1 MKKNIFSFFLL
12 TFMLISTF
20 GLNAQNVNGVV
31 SDNSGPLPGVNVIV
45 KGTTR
50 GAETDFNGKYTIND
64 IKSND
69 VLIFSYVGYKTI
81 EIAVNGRNTI
91 NVSLEEDSSTL
102 EEVVVVGYGTKKKS
116 LVTGA
121 ISSID
126 SKEIQSVS
134 NQRVDQVLQGR
145 ASGVTVSASSGSP
158 GAQTKIRI
166 RGTGSSGNSSPL
178 FIVDGMKVTTIDN
191 IAPSDIANIEVLKDG
206 ASAAIYGTEG
216 ANGVVIVTTKKGRVG
231 GPQFSFSSQ
240 LGMQYYFNKMELMN
254 AEQFV
259 TYLNE
264 GGNATVVDNGI
275 NTDWIEE
282 TFDSA
287 FMQRYDFSMS
297 GATESTSY
305 YFSVGHTDQDG
316 IVGGD
321 NSNFQRNSMRL
332 NIKSDITEWLEAG
345 ANANAAFIKRRGIPE
360 NSDTRGVIQN
370 MLIIDPLT
378 PVTYEPGN
386 VPASVTQR
394 SADNG
399 VPVLRDSNGNVYGYP
414 TYSTGEVLNP
424 VAFANDIQ
432 QNISS
437 TSQFLS
443 TLYLKAKIIE
453 GLNFTTRYGVEQNLF
468 LNKTTTN
475 AYYVTSE
482 ASNTQ
487 YNLSEQKV
495 RFSRWLWENFAS
507 YEKSFENHNFKLL
520 AGFSAEQ
527 SRRPTFTT
535 RRFSAPVDQFR
546 GFNSNSSAF
555 TFDPA
560 SPINRA
566 FRDNL
571 VSMYGR
577 LSYDYDEKYLFEATV
592 RSDKSDKFTDNNKS
606 AVFPSF
612 SAGWVVS
619 KEDFWADDFLVNTL
633 KVRASWGQNGNK
645 NGLPVGTGITAITT
659 EDNGATLSYLGNIGA
674 QITTFGN
681 PDLVWETSEQ
691 LGFGV
696 DASAFE
702 NRLNVSADYYQKTTR
717 DLIVGDGSLIT
728 PGSAGFPFAPF
739 NAGTVVNKGFE
750 IEIGYSDTTS
760 GDFSYQINANLSTL
774 DNEVTEIKFLPQGA
788 GLIGAGAPQN
798 DDGVTRFSEGFPA
811 WYFYGFK
818 TDGIDP
824 ATGQVIKVDTNE
836 DGIINNA
843 DKTFIGSP
851 HPDILFGG
859 NIKLGYKSFDFN
871 IQFQGTIGN
880 EIFATYHQPSRQ
892 ITNKPIQF
900 FEGRWTGPGDTDARF
915 PAPGTPV
922 LDSYDTDLVVED
934 GSFMRIKQ
942 IQLGYTLPES
952 FTNKLRMNRVRLYVS
967 LDDFFT
973 FTGYNGLDPEVGNFS
988 FNDTG
993 VDRGFYPTAA
1003 RALFGFSVNF

>member
-12 TFMLISTF
+12 LFMLISTF

-31 SDNSGPLPGVNVIV
+31 KDNSGPLPGVNVIV

-50 GAETDFNGKYTIND
+50 GVETDFDGKYSL
-64 IKSND
+64 SNVESNA

-81 EIAVNGRNTI
+81 EVAVNGRSTV
-91 NVSLEEDSSTL
+91 NVTLEEDTSTL

-126 SKEIQSVS
+126 SKEIQNVS

-145 ASGVTVSASSGSP
+145 TSGVTVSSSSGSP
-158 GAQTKIRI
+158 GSQTKIRI
-166 RGTGSSGNSSPL
+166 RGTGSSGSSNPL

-191 IAPSDIANIEVLKDG
+191 IAPSDIANIEILKDA
-206 ASAAIYGTEG
+206 ASSAIYGTEG

-231 GPQFSFSSQ
+231 GPQFTFSSQ
-240 LGMQYYFNKMELMN
+240 LGMQFVNTNMELMN
-254 AEQFV
+254 AQQFV
-259 TYLNE
+259 TYMNE
-264 GGNATVVDNGI
+264 GGITGVVDNGI
-275 NTDWIEE
+275 DTDWIDE

-287 FMQRYDFSMS
+287 FMERYDFSMS

-316 IVGGD
+316 IVGGE
-321 NSNFQRNSMRL
+321 NSNFERNSIRL
-332 NIKSDITEWLEAG
+332 NLTTNITKWLEAG
-345 ANANAAFIKRRGIPE
+345 ANANAAFIKRRGISE

-378 PVTYEPGN
+378 PVTYTNG
-386 VPASVTQR
+386 VPANVIDR
-394 SADNG
+394 SRDNG
-399 VPVLRDSNGNVYGYP
+399 VPVLTDKDGNVYGYP
-414 TYSTGEVLNP
+414 TYSTGEVINP

-432 QNISS
+432 RNLSS
-437 TSQFLS
+437 SSQFLS
-443 TLYLKAKIIE
+443 TLYLKAKIID
-453 GLNFTTRYGVEQNLF
+453 GLEFTTRYGIEQNLF
-468 LNKTTTN
+468 LNTTTTN
-475 AYYVTSE
+475 AYYVASE

-487 YNLSEQKV
+487 YNLRDSRV

-507 YEKSFENHNFKLL
+507 YEKSFEDHNFKFL
-520 AGFSAEQ
+520 AGFSAEE

-535 RRFSAPVDQFR
+535 RQFSAPVNLFR
-546 GFNSNSSAF
+546 VFDPNTSAF
-555 TFDPA
+555 TLDPN
-560 SPINRA
+560 SPISRT

-577 LSYDYDEKYLFEATV
+577 LSYDFKEKYLFEATV
-592 RSDKSDKFTDNNKS
+592 RRDKSDKFPSANRA

-612 SAGWVVS
+612 SAGWVIS
-619 KEDFWADDFLVNTL
+619 KEDFWPDDFAIDYL
-633 KVRASWGQNGNK
+633 KARASWGQNGNK
-645 NGLPVGTGITAITT
+645 GNLAGNSDLIAVTT
-659 EDNGATLSYLGNIGA
+659 EDNGATLSYLGNVGA
-674 QITTFGN
+674 QITGFAN
-681 PDLVWETSEQ
+681 QNLVWETSEQ

-696 DASAFE
+696 DLRAIQ
-702 NRLNVSADYYQKTTR
+702 NKLNFSVDYYKKTTR
-717 DLIVGDGSLIT
+717 DLIVLDGSLIT
-728 PGSAGFPFAPF
+728 PGSAGFNSNSF
-739 NAGTVVNKGFE
+739 NAGTIVNQGFE
-750 IEIGYSDTTS
+750 FEVGYSDTTD

-774 DNEVTEIKFLPQGA
+774 DNEVTEIKFLPQGTS
-788 GLIGAGAPQN
+788 LVGAGAPQN
-798 DDGVTRFSEGFPA
+798 DDGVTRFTEGLPA
-811 WYFYGFK
+811 WYFFGFE
-818 TDGIDP
+818 TNGIDP
-824 ATGQVIKVDTNE
+824 ATGDVIKVDQNG
-836 DGIINNA
+836 DGIVNNA

-859 NIKLGYKSFDFN
+859 NIRLGYKGLDFN
-871 IQFQGTIGN
+871 VQFQGTIGN
-880 EIFATYHQPSRQ
+880 DIFATYHQPSRP

-900 FEGRWTGPGDTDARF
+900 FDGRWTGPGDTSATF
-915 PAPGTPV
+915 PAPQFA
-922 LDSYDTDLVVED
+922 SSAYDTDLVVED

-952 FTNKLRMNRVRLYVS
+952 FTNKLRMNRVRFYVS

>member
-50 GAETDFNGKYTIND
+50 GTETDFDGKYSLND
-64 IKSND
+64 VKSND
-69 VLIFSYVGYKTI
+69 VLVFSYVGYKTI
-81 EIAVNGRNTI
+81 EIAVDGRTTV
-91 NVSLEEDSSTL
+91 NVTLEEDTSTL

-145 ASGVTVSASSGSP
+145 ASGVTVSSSSGSP
-158 GAQTKIRI
+158 GSQTKIRI
-166 RGTGSSGNSSPL
+166 RGTGSSGSSNPL

-191 IAPSDIANIEVLKDG
+191 IAPSDIANIEVLKDA

-240 LGMQYYFNKMELMN
+240 LGMQYLNTNMELMN

-259 TYLNE
+259 TYMNE
-264 GGNATVVDNGI
+264 GGITAVVDNGVD
-275 NTDWIEE
+275 TDWIDE

-305 YFSVGHTDQDG
+305 YFSVGHTSQDG

-332 NIKSDITEWLEAG
+332 NLKTDVTKWLEAG
-345 ANANAAFIKRRGIPE
+345 ANANAAFIKRRGISE

-378 PVTYEPGN
+378 PVTYEPGS
-386 VPASVTQR
+386 VPASVIQR
-394 SADNG
+394 SRDNG

-414 TYSTGEVLNP
+414 TYSTGEVINP
-424 VAFANDIQ
+424 VAFANSIQ
-432 QNISS
+432 QNINS

-468 LNKTTTN
+468 LNSTNTN
-475 AYYVTSE
+475 AYYVASE

-487 YNLSEQKV
+487 YNIRTSKV

-507 YEKSFENHNFKLL
+507 YEKSFDQHNFKVL

-535 RRFSAPVDQFR
+535 RLLSAPVNLFR
-546 GFNSNSSAF
+546 GFNPNSNAF
-555 TFDPA
+555 TEDPN
-560 SPINRA
+560 SPISRT

-577 LSYDYDEKYLFEATV
+577 LSYDFDEKYLFEATV
-592 RSDKSDKFTDNNKS
+592 RRDKSDKFPS
-606 AVFPSF
+606 ANRAAIFPSF
-612 SAGWVVS
+612 SAGWVIS
-619 KEDFWADDFLVNTL
+619 KEDFWADDFKVDYL
-633 KVRASWGQNGNK
+633 KARASWGQNGNK
-645 NGLPVGTGITAITT
+645 GNLAGNSDVIAVTN
-659 EDNGATLSYLGNIGA
+659 EDNGATLSYLGNVGA
-674 QITTFGN
+674 QITGFAN
-681 PDLVWETSEQ
+681 PNLVWETSEQ
-691 LGFGV
+691 LGFGIDV
-696 DASAFE
+696 RAFE
-702 NRLNVSADYYQKTTR
+702 SRLNFSADYYQKTTR
-717 DLIVGDGSLIT
+717 DLIVLDGSLIT
-728 PGSAGFPFAPF
+728 PGSAGFNSNSF
-739 NAGTVVNKGFE
+739 NAGTIVNKGFE
-750 IEIGYSDTTS
+750 FEIGYSDTTS

-774 DNEVTEIKFLPQGA
+774 DNEVTEIKFLPDGTS
-788 GLIGAGAPQN
+788 LVGAGAPQN

-811 WYFYGFK
+811 WYFYGFE
-818 TDGIDP
+818 TNGIDA
-824 ATGQVIKVDTNE
+824 ATGEVNKVDTNG

-859 NIKLGYKSFDFN
+859 NIRLGYKAFDFN
-871 IQFQGTIGN
+871 VQFQGTIGN
-880 EIFATYHQPSRQ
+880 DIFATYHQPSRP
-892 ITNKPIQF
+892 ITNKPVQF
-900 FEGRWTGPGDTDARF
+900 FEGRWTGPGDTNATF
-915 PAPGTPV
+915 PSAANVT
-922 LDSYDTDLVVED
+922 SAYDTDLVVED

-973 FTGYNGLDPEVGNFS
+973 FTGYNGLDPEIGNFS

>member
-12 TFMLISTF
+12 TFILISTF

-31 SDNSGPLPGVNVIV
+31 SDKSGPLPGVNIIV

-50 GAETDFNGKYTIND
+50 GTETDFDGKYSLKD
-64 IKSND
+64 VKPND
-69 VLIFSYVGYKTI
+69 VLVFSYLGYKTI
-81 EIAVNGRNTI
+81 EIAVDGRT
-91 NVSLEEDSSTL
+91 NVNVILEEDTSTL

-145 ASGVTVSASSGSP
+145 ASGVTVSSSSGSP
-158 GAQTKIRI
+158 GSQTKIRI
-166 RGTGSSGNSSPL
+166 RGTGSSGSSNPL

-191 IAPSDIANIEVLKDG
+191 IAPSDIANIEVLKDA

-240 LGMQYYFNKMELMN
+240 LGMQYLNTNMELMN

-259 TYLNE
+259 TYMNE
-264 GGNATVVDNGI
+264 GGITAVVDNGVD
-275 NTDWIEE
+275 TDWIDE

-297 GATESTSY
+297 GATKSTSY

-332 NIKSDITEWLEAG
+332 NIKTDITNWLEFG
-345 ANANAAFIKRRGIPE
+345 GNANAAFIKRRGISE

-370 MLIIDPLT
+370 LLIIDPLT
-378 PVTYEPGN
+378 PVTYEVGS
-386 VPASVTQR
+386 VPASVIQR
-394 SADNG
+394 SRDNG

-414 TYSTGEVLNP
+414 TYSTGEVINP
-424 VAFANDIQ
+424 VAFANSIQ
-432 QNISS
+432 QNLSS

-468 LNKTTTN
+468 LNSTNTN
-475 AYYVTSE
+475 AYYVASE

-487 YNLSEQKV
+487 YNIRDSKV

-507 YEKSFENHNFKLL
+507 YEKSFDQHNFKIL

-535 RRFSAPVDQFR
+535 RSLSAPVNLFR
-546 GFNSNSSAF
+546 GFNPNSSAF
-555 TFDPA
+555 TFDPN
-560 SPINRA
+560 SPITRT

-577 LSYDYDEKYLFEATV
+577 LSYDFNEKYLFEATV
-592 RSDKSDKFTDNNKS
+592 RRDKSDKFPS
-606 AVFPSF
+606 ANRAAIFPSF
-612 SAGWVVS
+612 SAGWVIS
-619 KEDFWADDFLVNTL
+619 KEDFWSDDFKVNYF
-633 KVRASWGQNGNK
+633 KARASWGQNGNK
-645 NGLPVGTGITAITT
+645 GNLAGNSDVIAVTN
-659 EDNGATLSYLGNIGA
+659 EDNGATLSYLGNVGA
-674 QITTFGN
+674 QITGFAN
-681 PDLVWETSEQ
+681 PNLVWETSEQ
-691 LGFGV
+691 LGFGI
-696 DASAFE
+696 DIRAFE
-702 NRLNVSADYYQKTTR
+702 SRLNFSADYYQKTTR
-717 DLIVGDGSLIT
+717 DLIVLDGSLIT
-728 PGSAGFPFAPF
+728 PGSAGFNSNSF
-739 NAGTVVNKGFE
+739 NAGTIVNKGFE
-750 IEIGYSDTTS
+750 FEIGYSDTTS
-760 GDFSYQINANLSTL
+760 GDFSYQINANISTL
-774 DNEVTEIKFLPQGA
+774 DNEVTEIKFLPDGTS
-788 GLIGAGAPQN
+788 LVGAGAPQN

-811 WYFYGFK
+811 WYFYGFE
-818 TDGIDP
+818 TNGID
-824 ATGQVIKVDTNE
+824 ATTGEVNKVDTNG

-851 HPDILFGG
+851 HPDMLFGG
-859 NIKLGYKSFDFN
+859 NIRLGYKAFDFN
-871 IQFQGTIGN
+871 LQFQGTIGN
-880 EIFATYHQPSRQ
+880 DIFATYHQPSRP
-892 ITNKPIQF
+892 ITNKPVQF
-900 FEGRWTGPGDTDARF
+900 FEGRWTGPGDTNATF
-915 PAPGTPV
+915 PSAANVT
-922 LDSYDTDLVVED
+922 SAYDTDLVVED

-942 IQLGYTLPES
+942 IQLGYTLPET
-952 FTNKLRMNRVRLYVS
+952 FANKLHMNRVRLYVS

>member
-1 MKKNIFSFFLL
+1 MKKNSFLFFLL
-12 TFMLISTF
+12 AFMLTSVF
-20 GLNAQNVNGVV
+20 SLNAQNVNGVV
-31 SDNSGPLPGVNVIV
+31 SDDSGPLPGVNVIV

-50 GAETDFNGKYTIND
+50 GTETDFDGKYSLTNV
-64 IKSND
+64 KSND

-81 EIAVNGRNTI
+81 EVAVSGRTTI
-91 NVSLEEDSSTL
+91 NVTLEEDTSTL

-121 ISSID
+121 ISSIN
-126 SKEIQSVS
+126 SKDIKSVS

-145 ASGVTVSASSGSP
+145 TSGVTVSSSSGSP

-166 RGTGSSGNSSPL
+166 RGTGSSGTSNPL
-178 FIVDGMKVTTIDN
+178 FIVDGMKVTTLDN
-191 IAPSDIANIEVLKDG
+191 IAPSDISNIEVLKDA

-216 ANGVVIVTTKKGRVG
+216 ANGVVIVTTKKGRIG

-240 LGMQYYFNKMELMN
+240 LGVQFLNTDMQLMN

-259 TYLNE
+259 TYMNE
-264 GGNATVVDNGI
+264 GGNTSVVDNGI
-275 NTDWIEE
+275 DTDWIEE
-282 TFDSA
+282 TFDPA

-305 YFSVGHTDQDG
+305 YFSVGHTGQDG

-332 NIKSDITEWLEAG
+332 NIKTDITKWLEAG
-345 ANANAAFIKRRGIPE
+345 GNANAAFIKRRGISE

-378 PVTYEPGN
+378 PVTYDVNG
-386 VPASVTQR
+386 VPASVFDR
-394 SADNG
+394 SRDNG
-399 VPVLRDSNGNVYGYP
+399 VPVLRDKDGNVYGYP

-424 VAFANDIQ
+424 VAFSNGIQ
-432 QNISS
+432 QNTGS

-468 LNKTTTN
+468 LNATN
-475 AYYVTSE
+475 TGAYYVAAEAANTEFTRSE
-482 ASNTQ
+482 SRVTFN
-487 YNLSEQKV
+487 
-495 RFSRWLWENFAS
+495 RWLWENFAS
-507 YEKSFENHNFKLL
+507 YEKSFDGHNFKVL
-520 AGFSAEQ
+520 AGFSAEE

-535 RRFSAPVDQFR
+535 RLSSAPV
-546 GFNSNSSAF
+546 SNPNAF
-555 TFDPA
+555 TLDPN

-577 LSYDYDEKYLFEATV
+577 LSYDFNEKYLFEATV
-592 RSDKSDKFTDNNKS
+592 RSDKSDKFLGSRKS

-612 SAGWVVS
+612 SAGWVIS
-619 KEDFWADDFLVNTL
+619 KEDFWADDFAVDYL
-633 KVRASWGQNGNK
+633 KVRGSWGQNGNK
-645 NGLPVGTGITAITT
+645 SGLPVGSGITAVTT
-659 EDNGATLSYLGNIGA
+659 EDNGVTLSYLGNIGA
-674 QITTFGN
+674 QITSIGN
-681 PDLVWETSEQ
+681 PELVWETSEQ

-696 DASAFE
+696 DVRAFD
-702 NRLNVSADYYQKTTR
+702 NRFNFSADYYQKTTR
-717 DLIVGDGSLIT
+717 DLIINNGDLIT
-728 PGSAGFPFAPF
+728 PGSAGFPFAAF
-739 NAGTVVNKGFE
+739 NAGTIVNKGLEFE
-750 IEIGYSDTTS
+750 VGYSDTTD
-760 GDFSYQINANLSTL
+760 GGFSYQINANLSTL
-774 DNEVTEIKFLPQGA
+774 DNEVTEIKFLPPGA
-788 GLIGAGAPQN
+788 ALLGARAPQN
-798 DDGVTRFSEGFPA
+798 DDRVTRFSEGFPA
-811 WYFYGFK
+811 WYFYGFE
-818 TDGIDP
+818 TNGIDP
-824 ATGQVIKVDTNE
+824 ATGEVVKVDTNG
-836 DGIINNA
+836 DNIINNA

-859 NIKLGYKSFDFN
+859 NVRLGYKGFDFN
-871 IQFQGTIGN
+871 VQFQGTLGN
-880 EIFATYHQPSRQ
+880 EIIATYHQPSRPL
-892 ITNKPIQF
+892 TNKPVQF
-900 FEGRWTGPGDTDARF
+900 FTGRWTGPGDTDATF
-915 PAPGTPV
+915 PAPGQPV

-952 FTNKLRMNRVRLYVS
+952 FTNRLRMNRVRLYVS
-967 LDDFFT
+967 LDDYFT
-973 FTGYNGLDPEVGNFS
+973 FTKYNGLDPEVGNFR
-988 FNDTG
+988 FDDTG